1 MKKIFSTII
10 LMVFAVISANAAV
23 GENADW
29 YFSSYQAVDPWGS
42 AGSGQFKTTDTDN
55 VFLLEGLNITE
66 SGVSFCI
73 NNGAW
78 STMYGWSDD
87 GGSVD
92 ATDKAVKLAASTS
105 ANGWLALPA
114 GKYDVTWDAT
124 NLTITFSTPK
134 INRLAGGDISLVPS
148 YEAAGDKWK
157 DAGGNEITDI
167 VTYLKEKCGWTSARV
182 RLFVNP
188 QQKGND
194 GSDDHSVCQNLDYVK
209 ALGKRIKD
217 AGMKFLLDIH
227 YSDTYV
233 DATHIQAPVA
243 WQGKSASE
251 MATQV
256 STYTAETLTALQN
269 AGAEPDYVQVGNEI
283 MYGICGIQVHPYDY
297 TGDDWDGYLGVIK
310 AGCDAVRSTLP
321 NSKIIIHTDRAQNAT
336 YTNYYYNKLINN
348 NVDFDII
355 GLSYY
360 PFWHGTLDNLK
371 TNLDSYASTFTGKE
385 IQIVETAYF
394 NRSHAISASETDM
407 SGTWSFNSSG
417 QAKFIADLINTIKDN
432 ESVTGLYYW
441 QPEECGNGSDGT
453 TNRVLDIWQN
463 RGFWEQSW
471 MSGSH
476 PITSETALKNIKSF
490 ATGEAPKTPVFVTLT
505 NGDFE
510 TNDMTGWTIDD
521 WSMIGSNTNQ
531 YWPKAYDTSHW
542 EKIYGGNYYF
552 SMWGDGVNGKEG
564 LIAYQTV
571 TAPAKGTYTLNADF
585 YSEATTFALYISN
598 GATEKK
604 AYIPAN
610 NAGNYSVFVNAEE
623 GATVKFGIYT
633 DVPAGAVYGYCDN
646 FTLSYVDTSGEEG
659 PITVATA
666 GETYSNTEI
675 EAIGLEDGTVAI
687 TKLLAVKD
695 GKATVPTV
703 LDIYEGSKH
712 TYSLTVSAIGNGACV
727 VDDTESLTEVTL
739 PAEITTLGDKAF
751 YDCTSLATL
760 NIKAGTPPLL
770 GKNVFGSSLS
780 YDAITKNCIVYVP
793 EGTAAQYNSDELNY
807 WTMFF
812 ANHNI
817 CEKGVISI
825 TSVGYA
831 TYYNDY
837 GYTLPEGLSAYQV
850 YTVSDGTAS
859 MMKEYVGGED
869 VYPGYA
875 LVLKGDKGDYDI
887 ILMASGGATN
897 DERNLSRNC
906 LKGTQ
911 TEQMIT
917 AGEGY
922 VYYQFAN
929 DDTDGLGWYWG
940 ADDGAA
946 FVNGAHKAYLPVA
959 KTSSLAR
966 ALRFD
971 SNPTEIIGI
980 PSDNDNVSVRKKI
993 KYFDA
998 KGRLIIDG
1006 KYLID
1011 GRRIK

>member
-1 MKKIFSTII
+1 MAIAAIGT
-10 LMVFAVISANAAV
+10 NAAP

-29 YFSSYQAVDPWGS
+29 YFNSYQASEPWGS
-42 AGSGQFKTTDTDN
+42 TGSGQFKTTDTDN

-78 STMYGWSDD
+78 STMYGWSDE

-105 ANGWLALPA
+105 ANGWFALPA
-114 GKYDVTWDAT
+114 GKYDVTWDAA

-134 INRLAGGDISLVPS
+134 VKVSKLAGGDISLVPA
-148 YEAAGDKWK
+148 YEAAGDKWL
-157 DAGGNEITDI
+157 DGSGNEIADL

-233 DATHIQAPVA
+233 DATHIQAPAA

-256 STYTAETLTALQN
+256 GTYTTETLTALKE

-283 MYGICGIQVHPYDY
+283 MYGICGIQVHPYDNA
-297 TGDDWDGYLGVIK
+297 GDDWDGYLGVIK
-310 AGCDAVRSTLP
+310 AGCDAVRATLP
-321 NSKIIIHTDRAQNAT
+321 DTKIIIHTDRAHNAT
-336 YTNYYYNKLINN
+336 YTNYYYNKLVNN
-348 NVDFDII
+348 SVDFDII

-360 PFWHGTLDNLK
+360 PFWHSTLDNLK
-371 TNLDSYASTFTGKE
+371 TNLSSYASTFAGKE

-394 NRSHAISASETDM
+394 NRSHAISSNETDM

-453 TNRVLDIWQN
+453 TNRVLDTWQN

-476 PITSETALKNIKSF
+476 SITSETALKNIQYF
-490 ATGEAPKTPVFVTLT
+490 ATGEDPQTPVFVSLT

-510 TNDMTGWTIDD
+510 TSDMTGWTIDD
-521 WSMIGSNTNQ
+521 WSMIGSNANQ
-531 YWPKAYDTSHW
+531 YWPKTYDASHW
-542 EKIYGGNYYF
+542 EKIFGGNYYF
-552 SMWGDGVNGKEG
+552 SMWGDGVSGKEG
-564 LIAYQTV
+564 LIAYQTI
-571 TAPAKGTYTLNADF
+571 TAPAKGIYTLNADF
-585 YSEATTFALYISN
+585 YSEATTFALYISS
-598 GATEKK
+598 GTTEKK
-604 AYIPAN
+604 TYIPAN
-610 NAGNYSVFVNAEE
+610 NAGNYSVFVNAAE

-633 DVPAGAVYGYCDN
+633 DVPTGAVYGYCDN

-659 PITVATA
+659 PVTEAVA

-687 TKLLAVKD
+687 TKLLGVKD
-695 GKATVPTV
+695 GKVTVPTV
-703 LDIYEGSKH
+703 LDKYEGSKQ
-712 TYSLTVSAIGNGACV
+712 TYSLTVSTIGNGTCT
-727 VDDTESLTEVTL
+727 VDDTESLKEVTI
-739 PAEITTLGDKAF
+739 PAEITKLGDKAF
-751 YDCTSLATL
+751 YDCTSLETL
-760 NIKAGTPPLL
+760 NIKADTPPAL

-793 EGTAAQYNSDELNY
+793 EGTAALYNSDELNY

-817 CEKGVISI
+817 RERGIISL

-837 GYTLPEGLSAYQV
+837 GYTLPEGISAYLV
-850 YTVSDGTAS
+850 YSTNGGTAS

-869 VYPGYA
+869 ICPGYA
-875 LVLKGDKGDYDI
+875 LILKGEKGDYDI

-917 AGEGY
+917 AEAGY

-940 ADDGAA
+940 ADNGGA
-946 FVNGAHKAYLPVA
+946 FTNGAHKAYLPVNNGF
-959 KTSSLAR
+959 SSLGR
-966 ALRFD
+966 SISFD
-971 SNPTEIIGI
+971 FNPTEIMEFNADSG
-980 PSDNDNVSVRKKI
+980 NTVVKKGI
-993 KYFDA
+993 KYVDS
-998 KGRLIIDG
+998 KGRLVIDG

-1011 GRRIK
+1011 GRKIH

>member
-10 LMVFAVISANAAV
+10 LMALATIGTYAAA

-29 YFSSYQAVDPWGS
+29 YLYFYSDTYGINGDV
-42 AGSGQFKTTDTDN
+42 GQFKETATAN
-55 VFLLEGLNITE
+55 VYTLEGVSVPG
-66 SGVSFCI
+66 SGI
-73 NNGAW
+73 NFEIHNNAW
-78 STMYGWSDD
+78 NSRYGWKDA
-87 GGSVD
+87 SVTTTGTPVGL
-92 ATDKAVKLAASTS
+92 ATSTS
-105 ANGWLALPA
+105 ASGWMELPA

-124 NLTITFSTPK
+124 NLTITFSLPK
-134 INRLAGGDISLVPS
+134 VAGRVAGGDISLVPA
-148 YEAAGDKWK
+148 YEAAGDKWL
-157 DAGGNEITDI
+157 DASGNEISDL
-167 VTYLKEKCGWTSARV
+167 VKYLKETCGWTSARV

-209 ALGKRIKD
+209 TLGKRIKD

-233 DATHIQAPVA
+233 DATHIQAPAA

-283 MYGICGIQVHPYDY
+283 MYGICGIQVHPYDN
-297 TGDDWDGYLGVIK
+297 TGDDWEGYLGVIK

-321 NSKIIIHTDRAQNAT
+321 NAKIIIHTDRAQNAT

-360 PFWHGTLDNLK
+360 PFWHSTLDNLK
-371 TNLDSYASTFTGKE
+371 TNLDSYASTFSGKE

-394 NRSHAISASETDM
+394 NRSHAISSKETDM

-453 TNRVLDIWQN
+453 TNRVLDTWQN
-463 RGFWEQSW
+463 RGFWDQSW
-471 MSGSH
+471 KSESH
-476 PITSETALKNIKSF
+476 RLTAETALMNLQAF
-490 ATGEAPKTPVFVTLT
+490 ATGSNPVTPEFISLT

-510 TNDMTGWTIDD
+510 NGDMNGWTIDD
-521 WSMIGSNTNQ
+521 WNIIGSGHDIGVKK
-531 YWPKAYDTSHW
+531 YGDW
-542 EKIYGGNYYF
+542 EKIMGGSYLLNL
-552 SMWGDGVNGKEG
+552 WGDGKNGKEG
-564 LIAYQTV
+564 LIAYQTI
-571 TAPAKGTYTLNADF
+571 TTTKKSTYTLNADF
-585 YSEATTFALYISN
+585 TARTSNFALYISN
-598 GATEKK
+598 GTTDNKTFITADENK
-604 AYIPAN
+604 
-610 NAGNYSVFVNAEE
+610 GSNYSVSISADEN
-623 GATVKFGIYT
+623 ATVKFGIYT
-633 DVPAGAVYGYCDN
+633 TIPEGDVYGYCDN
-646 FTLSYVDTSGEEG
+646 FTLTYTESTG
-659 PITVATA
+659 P
-666 GETYSNTEI
+666 ETQPTEKEI
-675 EAIGLEDGTVAI
+675 YTNDKLEVVGLADGTVAI
-687 TKLLAVKD
+687 TKLLDVKE
-695 GKATVPTV
+695 GKITLPKYF
-703 LDIYEGSKH
+703 DKYEGTKH
-712 TYSLTVSAIGNGACV
+712 VQSFKISEIGNGACV
-727 VDDTESLTEVTL
+727 VDDTEALKEVTV
-739 PAEITTLGDKAF
+739 PAEITKLGDKAF
-751 YDCTSLATL
+751 YDCTSLETI
-760 NIKAGTPPLL
+760 NIKAETPPVL
-770 GKNVFGSSLS
+770 GKNVFGSTTS

-793 EGTAAQYNSDELNY
+793 EGTAAQYNSEELNY

-817 CEKGVISI
+817 RERGTISI

-837 GYTLPEGLSAYQV
+837 GYTLPEGISAYMV
-850 YTVSDGTAS
+850 YSTNGGTAA
-859 MMKEYVGGED
+859 MMKEYIGGED
-869 VYPGYA
+869 VYPGYS
-875 LVLKGDKGDYDI
+875 LLLKGDKGDYEV

-911 TEQMIT
+911 TEQMI
-917 AGEGY
+917 AAEAGY

-946 FVNGAHKAYLPVA
+946 FTNGAHRAYLPVA
-959 KTSSLAR
+959 KTASLAR
-966 ALRFD
+966 AIRFD

-980 PSDNDNVSVRKKI
+980 PSDTDNVSVKKKI

-998 KGRLIIDG
+998 KGRLVIDG